1 MKNNDDVYLKIDNN
15 GNTIPKIDKNKYT
28 KYNESMN
35 RKLYH
40 GSENIIQEPKYG
52 VGNIHND
59 YGLGFYCTTIESLAK
74 EWGAKR
80 TGVGYVNVYSL
91 RDDRFKV
98 LDLTKPPFNNVLYW
112 VALLMHN
119 REISESLK
127 TNYPRELEYLEKKYL
142 IDVSQYDVVIGY
154 RADDSYFHFPE
165 AFVRSEITISS
176 LEKIFAA
183 GDLGKQYVLISK
195 RAFKNLSFVG
205 YYEVTNEYRDD
216 YYSRKNKADKSFAD
230 LLIADRYSKEKRLRD
245 LVLEDE

>member
-1 MKNNDDVYLKIDNN
+1 MINNDNVYLKRDKN
-15 GNTIPKIDKNKYT
+15 GNTIPKIDKNEYT
-28 KYNESMN
+28 KYNKTMN

-40 GSENIIQEPKYG
+40 GSESIVQKPTYG

-74 EWGAKR
+74 EWGARR
-80 TGVGYVNVYSL
+80 TGFGYVNVYTL
-91 RDDRFKV
+91 RDDRFKI

-119 REISESLK
+119 REISETLK
-127 TNYPRELEYLEKKYL
+127 NNYPKELEYLEKKYL
-142 IDVSQYDVVIGY
+142 INVTQYDVVIGY

-183 GDLGKQYVLISK
+183 GDLGKQYVLISE
-195 RAFKNLSFVG
+195 RAFKNLTFMK
-205 YYEVTNEYRDD
+205 YYEVTNEYRHD
-216 YYSRKNKADKSFAD
+216 YYARKNTADKSFAD